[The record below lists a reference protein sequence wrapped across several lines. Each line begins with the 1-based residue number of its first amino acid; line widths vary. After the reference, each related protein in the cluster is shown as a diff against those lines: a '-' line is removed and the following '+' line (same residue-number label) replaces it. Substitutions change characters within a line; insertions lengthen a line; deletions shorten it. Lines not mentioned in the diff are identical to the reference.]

1 MNNIKF
7 GLLASLTL
15 AFSAVSAQPVTQ
27 LDSPLVDARAVAVS
41 PLPYRYE
48 PIVNQPSY
56 TPSGIFNSNV
66 MFLAE
71 QIDRNV
77 ILEART
83 KPTILTNV
91 VSLGN
96 LGESSELGRLIGE
109 HLMHEL
115 QLRFWTVSDIRLN
128 RDVVINE
135 TGEFALSRDVKKLRD
150 NIPAAN
156 VVTGTYTNTPE
167 GVLVS
172 VRVLDMTT
180 GQVMSSAQTRLA
192 KDRFISS
199 LVDKPKPVP
208 VVKLV
213 P

>member
-1 MNNIKF
+1 MSKYKIN
-7 GLLASLTL
+7 LLT
-15 AFSAVSAQPVTQ
+15 AFILVSGIANSQPVTQ
-27 LDSPLVDARAVAVS
+27 IDSQVIDARVVAVS

-48 PIVNQPSY
+48 PIVNQPSS
-56 TPSGIFNSNV
+56 TSTGIFNSNV
-66 MFLAE
+66 MFMAE

-83 KPTILTNV
+83 KPTIFTNI

-115 QLRFWTVSDIRLN
+115 QLRYWTVSDVRLN

-135 TGEFALSRDVKKLRD
+135 SGEFALSRDIKKLRD
-150 NIPAAN
+150 NIPASN
-156 VVTGTYTNTPE
+156 VVTGTYTNTPD
-167 GVLVS
+167 GVLVN
-172 VRVLDMTT
+172 VRVLDLST
-180 GQVMSSAQTRLA
+180 GQVMSTAQTRLV
-192 KDRFISS
+192 KDKFIGG
-199 LVDKPKPVP
+199 LVDKPKPIP
-208 VVKLV
+208 VIKLS

>member
-1 MNNIKF
+1 MKQLTL
-7 GLLASLTL
+7 GLLASLCVL
-15 AFSAVSAQPVTQ
+15 SGAALSQPVTQ
-27 LDSPLVDARAVAVS
+27 LDGPLLDARAVAIS

-48 PIVNQPSY
+48 PIVNQPS
-56 TPSGIFNSNV
+56 TSPTGIFNSSM

-115 QLRFWTVSDIRLN
+115 QLRYWTVSDIRLN

-135 TGEFALSRDVKKLRD
+135 SGEFAMSRDVKKLRD

-156 VVTGTYTNTPE
+156 VVTGTYTNTAD
-167 GVLVS
+167 GVLVN
-172 VRVLDMTT
+172 VRVLDLTT
-180 GQVMSSAQTRLA
+180 GQVMSTAQTRLA
-192 KDRFISS
+192 KDRFISGM
-199 LVDKPKPVP
+199 VDKPRPVP
-208 VVKLV
+208 VVRLT

>member
-1 MNNIKF
+1 MKSFNIS
-7 GLLASLTL
+7 LLGVLSIACGVAIS
-15 AFSAVSAQPVTQ
+15 QPVTQ
-27 LDSPLVDARAVAVS
+27 LDGPIVDARALTIS
-41 PLPYRYE
+41 PLPYKYE
-48 PIVNQPSY
+48 PIVNQPSS
-56 TPSGIFNSNV
+56 TSTGIFNSSV

-115 QLRFWTVSDIRLN
+115 QLRYWTVSDIRLN
-128 RDVVINE
+128 RDVVINDN
-135 TGEFALSRDVKKLRD
+135 GEFAMSRDVKKLRD

-156 VVTGTYTNTPE
+156 VVTGTYTNTPD

-172 VRVLDMTT
+172 VRVLDMST
-180 GQVMSSAQTRLA
+180 GQVMSSAQTRLI
-192 KDRFISS
+192 KDKFISS

-208 VVKLV
+208 VVKLT

>member
-1 MNNIKF
+1 MKKINF
-7 GLLASLTL
+7 GFLAALSLASFM
-15 AFSAVSAQPVTQ
+15 ASSQPVTQ
-27 LDSPLVDARAVAVS
+27 IDSAVFDARSVAIS

-48 PIVNQPSY
+48 PIVNQPSA
-56 TPSGIFNSNV
+56 TSTGVFNSNV

-83 KPTILTNV
+83 KPTILTNI

-135 TGEFALSRDVKKLRD
+135 SGEFALSRDVKKLRD

-156 VVTGTYTNTPE
+156 VVTGTYTNTAE

-172 VRVLDMTT
+172 VRVLDFTT
-180 GQVMSSAQTRLA
+180 GQVMSTAQTRLV
-192 KDRFISS
+192 KDKFISG
-199 LVDKPKPVP
+199 LVDKPKPIP
-208 VVKLV
+208 VVKLT

>member
-1 MNNIKF
+1 MKKIKF
-7 GLLASLTL
+7 GLLAALSLASFT
-15 AFSAVSAQPVTQ
+15 VSSQPVTQ
-27 LDSPLVDARAVAVS
+27 IDSAVFDARSVAVS

-48 PIVNQPSY
+48 PIVNQPSA
-56 TPSGIFNSNV
+56 TSTGVFNSNV

-83 KPTILTNV
+83 KPTILTNI

-135 TGEFALSRDVKKLRD
+135 SGEFALSRDVKKLRD

-156 VVTGTYTNTPE
+156 VVTGTYTNTAE

-172 VRVLDMTT
+172 VRVLDFIT
-180 GQVMSSAQTRLA
+180 GQVMSTAQTRLV
-192 KDRFISS
+192 KDKFISG

-208 VVKLV
+208 VVKLT